1 MADRKTEKR
10 CDPIY
15 SRQQYGHHKRIGES
29 LNPDFLRSATRSY
42 FGSRFEFYETDWH
55 GTIHRNTAFQW
66 FRGHDQTNE
75 TLRIGIQDT
84 TTSEVMTEVPEN
96 KEHPIAAEA
105 TAESG
110 SPDLREKV
118 VQALKTVYD
127 PEIPVDIYELGL
139 IYEISVY
146 PVNNVFILMTLT
158 SPSCPSAEA
167 IPKETEQKIKT
178 IAGVNDVKIELTF
191 DPPYS
196 QEMMSEA
203 AKLQL
208 GFMQF
213 CYVTLKTYKL

>member
-1 MADRKTEKR
+1 M
-10 CDPIY
+10 
-15 SRQQYGHHKRIGES
+15 
-29 LNPDFLRSATRSY
+29 
-42 FGSRFEFYETDWH
+42 
-55 GTIHRNTAFQW
+55 
-66 FRGHDQTNE
+66 
-75 TLRIGIQDT
+75 
-84 TTSEVMTEVPEN
+84 SEVTEN
-96 KEHPIAAEA
+96 KEQITTTE
-105 TAESG
+105 TG

-118 VQALKTVYD
+118 IQALKTVYD

-167 IPKETEQKIKT
+167 IPNEAEQRIKA

-203 AKLQL
+203 AKLEL
-208 GFMQF
+208 GFM
-213 CYVTLKTYKL
+213 